1 MKEKKVAQKT
11 PTTDQKPLV
20 RERARSFD
28 DWVMEHYEEI
38 WEEQKEEENGTSQ
51 YSISVFFDTLG
62 NRSNVVIK
70 DTPEEKKYKED
81 RDKIIKEQPRKW
93 DHIQK
98 ERDKIRAKK
107 TAQALADQEA
117 IKDLE
122 YTPPT
127 VAFEQPPEGTEIG
140 GMKSFHVEK
149 GEEKNTYEIT
159 TKRGITFNY
168 LIRAKNEEDAMIRT
182 LGFVSK
188 DGSGQREDVKRPM
201 YSSKPFIRE
210 WIDKIK
216 KVG

>member
-1 MKEKKVAQKT
+1 MNQKNKG
-11 PTTDQKPLV
+11 P
-20 RERARSFD
+20 
-28 DWVMEHYEEI
+28 
-38 WEEQKEEENGTSQ
+38 N
-51 YSISVFFDTLG
+51 
-62 NRSNVVIK
+62 
-70 DTPEEKKYKED
+70 TPEEKAHAAA
-81 RDKIIKEQPRKW
+81 RDKIIKEEPRKW

-98 ERDKIRAKK
+98 ERQKIREKK
-107 TAQALADQEA
+107 ASQALADAEA
-117 IKDLE
+117 IKELG
-122 YTPPT
+122 TPT
-127 VAFEQPPEGTEIG
+127 IAFEQPPEGTEIG

-159 TKRGITFNY
+159 TKREITFQY

-210 WIDKIK
+210 WIDKIR

>member
-1 MKEKKVAQKT
+1 MNQKNKG
-11 PTTDQKPLV
+11 P
-20 RERARSFD
+20 
-28 DWVMEHYEEI
+28 
-38 WEEQKEEENGTSQ
+38 N
-51 YSISVFFDTLG
+51 
-62 NRSNVVIK
+62 
-70 DTPEEKKYKED
+70 TPEEKKYREE
-81 RDKIIKEQPRKW
+81 RDKIIKETPQKW

-98 ERDKIRAKK
+98 ERNKIRAKK
-107 TAQALADQEA
+107 MTQALADAAA
-117 IKDLE
+117 IKEHD

-127 VAFEQPPEGTEIG
+127 VTFEQPPEGTTIG

-159 TKRGITFNY
+159 TKREITFQY
-168 LIRAKNEEDAMIRT
+168 LIRAKNEEDAMVRT

-210 WIDKIK
+210 WVDKIK